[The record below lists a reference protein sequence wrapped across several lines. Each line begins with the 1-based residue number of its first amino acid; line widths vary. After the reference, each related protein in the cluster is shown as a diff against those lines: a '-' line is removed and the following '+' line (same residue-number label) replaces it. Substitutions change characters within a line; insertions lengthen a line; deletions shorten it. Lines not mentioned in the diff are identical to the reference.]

1 MPTRREFL
9 AISAGAAMIPGL
21 PLGRGQ
27 EAEPSALVTGKARP
41 LKYEEIKGFLSKD
54 QLSPHHQ
61 AHYGGAIKSLG
72 QIEAEL
78 EGADRSKANANYSA
92 VRELKREQVHAVNSV
107 ILHELYF
114 DGMTPE
120 PKDPGEAS
128 LEALKKRFGSLDKWV
143 EDFKAAAVAA
153 RGWAV
158 LAWQPVNGRLYN
170 VVTDVHDVGPMVLG
184 IPLVVIDCY
193 EHAFYVD
200 YKNRK
205 GDYVSAYPKFIAWT
219 EVERR
224 IRQVK

>member
-1 MPTRREFL
+1 MPTRREFM
-9 AISAGAAMIPGL
+9 AMSAGAALIPGL
-21 PLGRGQ
+21 PFERGQ
-27 EAEPSALVTGKARP
+27 ESESSALATGKARP
-41 LKYEEIKGFLSKD
+41 LKYEEIQGFLSKE
-54 QLSPHHQ
+54 QLTPHHQ

-72 QIEAEL
+72 QIESEL

-120 PKDPGEAS
+120 PRDPGEAS
-128 LEALKKRFGSLDKWV
+128 LDALKKRFGSLDKWV

-153 RGWAV
+153 RGWAI
-158 LAWQPVNGRLYN
+158 LALQPANGRLYN
-170 VVTDVHDVGPMVLG
+170 LLTDVHDVGPMVLG

-200 YKNRK
+200 YKNKK
-205 GDYVSAYPKFIAWT
+205 GEYVGAYPKHIDWA
-219 EVERR
+219 EVDRR
-224 IRQVK
+224 VKAAK